1 MLTINNSTFSNNW
14 SIMGGSAIYHY
25 GGDGLNITNSTFNEN
40 VGSVGAVIYVSAIK
54 YLNIINSKFYK
65 N

>member
-1 MLTINNSTFSNNW
+1 
-14 SIMGGSAIYHY
+14 MGGSAIYHY